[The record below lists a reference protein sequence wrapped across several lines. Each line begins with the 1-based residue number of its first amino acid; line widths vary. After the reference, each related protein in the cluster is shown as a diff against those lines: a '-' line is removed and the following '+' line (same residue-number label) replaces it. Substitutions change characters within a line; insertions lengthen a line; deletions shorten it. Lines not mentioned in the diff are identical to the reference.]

1 MSGIRFSI
9 LSSLLCLV
17 LVACTPSPTPTAT
30 PEMPTATRASPT
42 ATPTLPLT
50 PTQVPTV
57 EASAVSGGSALV
69 VHIKDGDILVW
80 EESSGQSETLFDA
93 GDAIALTM
101 SDDGQVLAFLRR

>member
-1 MSGIRFSI
+1 MNKAFFPLVMVAV
-9 LSSLLCLV
+9 LSLA
-17 LVACTPSPTPTAT
+17 ACGPGPTPTAT

-101 SDDGQVLAFLRR
+101 SDDGQVLA